1 MVKIGGEFLSILQNL
16 SVNISSL
23 HLIFYSISS
32 GAILCAL
39 SSDIV
44 MNSIL
49 GIIAILVIAWLLS
62 TDRKNINLRT
72 VSLAFVL
79 QVTFALL
86 VLYVPAGKE
95 ALNSVTQA
103 VSNLINYGQEGIA
116 FLFGGLATGGFTFAI
131 NVLCIIIFFSA
142 LISGLYHIG
151 LMPKVINVIGGGLQ
165 RLLSIGRA
173 ESLSATANIFVGM
186 IEAPLVV
193 KPYLRHMSDSQ
204 FFAVMTGGLASVA
217 GGTLVGYASLGV
229 DLNFLIAAA
238 FMSAPAGLLMAKI
251 LVPETQQTSPDMEL
265 ENVDLPRATN
275 VVEAMADGAMSGLKI
290 AVAVGAT
297 LLAFVSVI
305 AMLNGILGWFG
316 GLIGMEL
323 SFELVLGYLFA
334 PIAWLLGIPWNEVI
348 TAGSLIGTKVV
359 VNEFV
364 AFIQLMEVQDQ
375 LSEHSQAIVIFAL
388 CGFANISTMAML
400 IGGLGSLVPERRSFI
415 SKYGFK
421 AIAAGVL
428 ANLMSAAVAGV
439 VLGL

>member
-1 MVKIGGEFLSILQNL
+1 
-16 SVNISSL
+16 
-23 HLIFYSISS
+23 
-32 GAILCAL
+32 
-39 SSDIV
+39 

-49 GIIAILVIAWLLS
+49 GIIAILALAWLLS
-62 TDRKNINLRT
+62 TNRKNINLKT
-72 VSLAFVL
+72 VSLAFAL
-79 QVTFALL
+79 QITFALL

-95 ALNSVTQA
+95 VLNNVTGA

-131 NVLCIIIFFSA
+131 NVLGIIVFFSA

-165 RLLSIGRA
+165 KLLGIGRA

-193 KPYLRHMSDSQ
+193 KPYLRQMTDSQ

-251 LVPETQQTSPDMEL
+251 LVPETERIDAQVEID
-265 ENVDLPRATN
+265 NVDMPRATN
-275 VVEAMADGAMSGLKI
+275 VVEAMADGAMSGLRI

-297 LLAFVSVI
+297 LLAFISVI
-305 AMLNGILGWFG
+305 AMLNGMLGWIG
-316 GLIGMEL
+316 GLVGMEL
-323 SFELVLGYLFA
+323 SFELILGYLFA
-334 PIAWLLGIPWNEVI
+334 PVAWLLGVPWSEAI
-348 TAGSLIGTKVV
+348 TAGSLIGNKVV

-364 AFIQLMEVQDQ
+364 AFIQLMEVKSQ
-375 LSEHSQAIVIFAL
+375 LSEHSQAIVTFAL

-415 SKYGFK
+415 SQYGFR
-421 AIAAGVL
+421 AIAAGVM
-428 ANLMSAAVAGV
+428 ANLMSASIAGV
-439 VLGL
+439 ILSL

>member
-1 MVKIGGEFLSILQNL
+1 
-16 SVNISSL
+16 
-23 HLIFYSISS
+23 
-32 GAILCAL
+32 
-39 SSDIV
+39 
-44 MNSIL
+44 MNSIF
-49 GIIAILVIAWLLS
+49 GVIAILLTAWLLS
-62 TDRKNINLRT
+62 TNRKNINYKT

-79 QVTFALL
+79 QITFALL

-95 ALNSVTQA
+95 VLNSVTGA

-116 FLFGGLATGGFTFAI
+116 FLFGGLAKGGFTFAI
-131 NVLCIIIFFSA
+131 NVLGIIIFFSA

-151 LMPKVINVIGGGLQ
+151 LMPKVINLIGGGLQ
-165 RLLSIGRA
+165 KLLGIGRA

-193 KPYLRHMSDSQ
+193 KPYLKHMSDSQ

-251 LVPETQQTSPDMEL
+251 LLPETQTIDSETEL
-265 ENVDLPRATN
+265 DNVEMPRATN
-275 VVEAMADGAMSGLKI
+275 VVEAMADGAMSGLRI

-305 AMLNGILGWFG
+305 AMLNGMLGWVG
-316 GLIGMEL
+316 DLIGMPL
-323 SFELVLGYLFA
+323 SFELILGYLFA
-334 PIAWLLGIPWNEVI
+334 PIAWLLGIPWNEAI
-348 TAGSLIGTKVV
+348 TAGSLIGNKIV

-364 AFIQLMEVQDQ
+364 AFIQLMEVKDQ
-375 LSEHSQAIVIFAL
+375 LSEHSQAIVTFAL

-400 IGGLGSLVPERRSFI
+400 IGGLGSLVPEKRSFI
-415 SKYGFK
+415 SKYGFR
-421 AIAAGVL
+421 AIAAGVM
-428 ANLMSAAVAGV
+428 ANLMSASIAGV
-439 VLGL
+439 ILSL